1 MVWLQNG
8 PAAHVSE
15 TLSLNNKLD
24 FVADKMPS
32 VRSFTNG
39 IALSA
44 LGAAQSVLGVNM
56 GMDNLL
62 ARAVPSN
69 GASATCNSPQLSCH
83 NTSAVQNLC
92 CFNAPGGSLLQT
104 QFWDTDPAVGPDDSW
119 TIHGLWVCIGSD
131 LLFGRIMLSMATA

>member
-1 MVWLQNG
+1 M
-8 PAAHVSE
+8 
-15 TLSLNNKLD
+15 NNKLD

-56 GMDNLL
+56 GMNNPL

-119 TIHGLWVCIGSD
+119 TIHGLWVCIRRVYT
-131 LLFGRIMLSMATA
+131 FGGLILNTVTA